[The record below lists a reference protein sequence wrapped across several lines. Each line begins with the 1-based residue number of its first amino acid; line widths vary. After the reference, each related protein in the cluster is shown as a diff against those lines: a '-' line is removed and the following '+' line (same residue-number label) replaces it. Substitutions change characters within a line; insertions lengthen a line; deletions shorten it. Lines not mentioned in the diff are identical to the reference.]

1 MHNHQQRLAA
11 SCAAVA
17 PADPAG
23 SFSLRNDNGV
33 PLISLS
39 IEDASAATG
48 ISRTKLYE
56 WIKGARLTARK
67 ADGRTLIEAA
77 ELYRIV
83 RELPAIGRQPDTANA
98 IDVLTTTTVARTELR
113 RRITEILRNEFAEEW
128 WQDVVDRTPPDP

>member
-1 MHNHQQRLAA
+1 MHNHQQPLAA

-17 PADPAG
+17 PADPA
-23 SFSLRNDNGV
+23 FSLRNVNGV

-48 ISRTKLYE
+48 ISHTKLYE

-83 RELPAIGRQPDTANA
+83 RELPAIGRQPDTATA
-98 IDVLTTTTVARTELR
+98 KVTA
-113 RRITEILRNEFAEEW
+113 
-128 WQDVVDRTPPDP
+128 

>member
-1 MHNHQQRLAA
+1 LASQLAKLFHHQFSRFTFGFA
-11 SCAAVA
+11 SRTTFR
-17 PADPAG
+17 PAG
-23 SFSLRNDNGV
+23 NVNGV

-83 RELPAIGRQPDTANA
+83 RELPAIGRQPDTATA
-98 IDVLTTTTVARTELR
+98 KVTA
-113 RRITEILRNEFAEEW
+113 
-128 WQDVVDRTPPDP
+128 

>member
-23 SFSLRNDNGV
+23 SFSLRNVNGV

-39 IEDASAATG
+39 KDASAATG

-83 RELPAIGRQPDTANA
+83 RELPAIGRQPDTATA
-98 IDVLTTTTVARTELR
+98 KVTA
-113 RRITEILRNEFAEEW
+113 
-128 WQDVVDRTPPDP
+128 

>member
-48 ISRTKLYE
+48 VSRTKLYE

-77 ELYRIV
+77 ELHRIV
-83 RELPAIGRQPDTANA
+83 RELPAIGRQPDTATA
-98 IDVLTTTTVARTELR
+98 KVTA
-113 RRITEILRNEFAEEW
+113 
-128 WQDVVDRTPPDP
+128 

>member
-1 MHNHQQRLAA
+1 MNEGLEHAQSSAA
-11 SCAAVA
+11 TCCIVRAAVA

-83 RELPAIGRQPDTANA
+83 RELPAIGRQPDTATA
-98 IDVLTTTTVARTELR
+98 K
-113 RRITEILRNEFAEEW
+113 ITA
-128 WQDVVDRTPPDP
+128 

>member
-17 PADPAG
+17 PPDPAG

-83 RELPAIGRQPDTANA
+83 RELPAIGRQPDTATA
-98 IDVLTTTTVARTELR
+98 K
-113 RRITEILRNEFAEEW
+113 ITA
-128 WQDVVDRTPPDP
+128 